1 MGLIAPPEQGQV
13 RSSELNHAA
22 ATTAVS
28 GPTASG
34 GVTAVVGL
42 QWGDEGK
49 GKFVDRLAPGYSAV
63 VRYNGGA
70 NAGHSVVVGG
80 TRFSMHLTPS
90 GILHPGVLAV
100 IGSGVVLHPPTL
112 MGELAKLTAA
122 GVDVS
127 GLRVSTRAHVVMPYH
142 LEQDALR
149 ESILTGAS
157 DDDAIGTT
165 KRGIGPCYAD
175 RAHRAGAIRAGDLVR
190 EDVLREKL
198 RLACLFKNKTLAPNL
213 DERSSFTP
221 DELLPDCLAWGEA
234 LRPYLCDTTY
244 LLHDMLR
251 AGEKVLAEGANGA
264 LLDVDHGGYPFVT
277 SSNSTVLGFG
287 PGTGVPER
295 RVERVLGICKA
306 YATRV
311 GGGPM
316 PTELNDA
323 TAERIRE
330 RGREFGTT
338 TGRPRRCGWLDL
350 VAVRYAAMINGASE
364 IVLTLLDVLAGFDEL
379 KVCTAYRVEG
389 ETTDRF
395 PPDAF
400 ILENAEPVYE
410 TLPGFADEITEARSW
425 DALPHEAQSY
435 VRFIEEYV
443 GVPVRIV
450 SVGPDRTQTIER

>member
-1 MGLIAPPEQGQV
+1 M
-13 RSSELNHAA
+13 
-22 ATTAVS
+22 ATQSTTE
-28 GPTASG
+28 GR
-34 GVTAVVGL
+34 VTAIAGL

-49 GKFVDRLAPGYSAV
+49 GKFVDRLAPDYRAV

-80 TRFSMHLTPS
+80 QRFSMHLTPS

-100 IGSGVVLHPPTL
+100 IASGVVVHPPTL
-112 MGELAKLTAA
+112 HTELTTLEAA

-142 LEQDALR
+142 FEQDALR
-149 ESILTGAS
+149 ENLLTGGG
-157 DDDAIGTT
+157 DDGAIGTT

-175 RAHRAGAIRAGDLVR
+175 RAHRAGAIRIGDLVN
-190 EDVLREKL
+190 EPALREKL
-198 RLACLFKNKTLAPNL
+198 RLACLFKNRTLVPSTGRA
-213 DERSSFTP
+213 DYTV

-244 LLHDMLR
+244 LLHDLLH
-251 AGEKVLAEGANGA
+251 AGGNLLAEGANGA

-295 RVERVLGICKA
+295 RVGRVLGICKA
-306 YATRV
+306 YSTRV

-316 PTELNDA
+316 PTELRDA

-350 VAVRYAAMINGASE
+350 VAVRYAAMLNGATE

-379 KVCTAYRVEG
+379 SVCTAYRLGDDV
-389 ETTDRF
+389 TDRF
-395 PPDAF
+395 PPDAGALAAA
-400 ILENAEPVYE
+400 IPIYQH
-410 TLPGFADEITEARSW
+410 LPGFREEIVNARTW
-425 DALPHEAQSY
+425 DALPKAARDY
-435 VRFIEEYV
+435 VEFIEDFV
-443 GVPVRIV
+443 GVPVSIV
-450 SVGPDRTQTIER
+450 SVGPDREQTIHR

>member
-1 MGLIAPPEQGQV
+1 M
-13 RSSELNHAA
+13 
-22 ATTAVS
+22 TAI
-28 GPTASG
+28 
-34 GVTAVVGL
+34 VGL

-49 GKFVDRLAPGYSAV
+49 GKFVDRLAPGFGAV

-80 TRFSMHLTPS
+80 QRFSMHLTPS

-100 IGSGVVLHPPTL
+100 IASGVVLHPPTL
-112 MGELAKLTAA
+112 LGELKNLEGA

-127 GLRVSTRAHVVMPYH
+127 GLRVSARAHVVMPYH

-149 ESILTGAS
+149 ESILSGGA
-157 DDDAIGTT
+157 DDEAIGTT

-198 RLACLFKNKTLAPNL
+198 RLACLFKNKTLTPNL
-213 DERSSFTP
+213 SGRGAFTV
-221 DELLPDCLAWGEA
+221 DELLPECLAWGEA
-234 LRPYLCDTTY
+234 LKAYLCDTAY
-244 LLHDMLR
+244 LLHDMLGR
-251 AGEKVLAEGANGA
+251 GEKVLAEGANGA
-264 LLDVDHGGYPFVT
+264 LLDVDHGGYPYVT

-295 RVERVLGICKA
+295 RVGRVLGICKA
-306 YATRV
+306 YSTRV

-316 PTELNDA
+316 ATELHDEIG
-323 TAERIRE
+323 ERIRE

-350 VAVRYAAMINGASE
+350 VAVKYAAMVNGASE

-379 KVCTAYRVEG
+379 KVCTAYRVNG

-400 ILENAEPVYE
+400 TLEEAEPVYE
-410 TLPGFADEITEARSW
+410 TLPGFAEEITEARSW
-425 DALPHEAQSY
+425 DALPSEAQNY
-435 VRFIEEYV
+435 VRFIEEFV
-443 GVPVRIV
+443 GVPVRTV
-450 SVGPDRTQTIER
+450 SVGPDREQTIER